1 MKGVENMY
9 FNILKKD
16 LKRKKTMN
24 IVLLLFIILATMFV
38 SSGLNNVLTVL
49 NGTDYFF
56 DKAGVGDYVIITMG
70 ENSVGNI
77 SNALDN
83 AECIDDYRVETAVFI
98 NQNNVTRTDGTEIN
112 STSNVALFQA
122 VDNAKLNIFDKNNE
136 KITEVNEGEVII
148 CGKYMEKN
156 NVETGEYI
164 RIKASDVEIDLKI
177 AGKGKDAFLGSE
189 FMGNYRFLLN
199 KNDYEK
205 LLADET
211 LSKKSMGEIA
221 YIETDDISALHTY
234 TTKIENIMFEGRRS
248 QLSTVYLIEMIAA
261 FIVLIL
267 SVCLVIVA
275 FVVLKFSISFT
286 IAEEYREIGVMKAI
300 GLKNGKI
307 RTLYIVKYL
316 IMAVIGGI
324 IGFFASVPFGN
335 MLIMSA
341 SNNMVLGNDAG
352 ILINIFS
359 SIFTIAVIVM
369 FAYSCTKKIKKLTP
383 IDAIRNGQTG
393 ERFKKKSFI
402 SLNRT
407 KANPTVYMAVN
418 DILSAPKRFM
428 TVIISFFVCTLFV
441 LVLVNTVS
449 TMKSSALV
457 NLFSVEEPSHIYTAA
472 SEEFIGDNTSYEK
485 EDYKELINEMADEIT
500 AEGMPCT
507 VGRHFIYKYK
517 ITSKGDEFAGNFFQ
531 GINIS
536 ADEFAYFEGTAPQN
550 INEIA
555 VTPQVSEKIN
565 AKIGDTVTVD
575 FGTEKIDC
583 IVTGYFQTMQM
594 MGEMMILSDEA
605 PVSSHYLVGYSMN
618 EIRFTD
624 NPDEKEIEKR
634 KEKISELYNL
644 KDNEV
649 QNAAEFCAGCVGVVP
664 TMEAVQYLLLGITIL
679 IVILVTVL
687 VERSFISDEKG
698 QIAML
703 KALGFKTGDIVK
715 WHSLRFGI
723 AAVIAAILAAVLS
736 IPATDLCITPVFG
749 MMGAI
754 NIDYNYEPL
763 KIFLFYPLVIFAV
776 TFVTAWL
783 TSLYTK
789 TIKTSEVSGIE

>member
-1 MKGVENMY
+1 
-9 FNILKKD
+9 
-16 LKRKKTMN
+16 
-24 IVLLLFIILATMFV
+24 
-38 SSGLNNVLTVL
+38 
-49 NGTDYFF
+49 
-56 DKAGVGDYVIITMG
+56 
-70 ENSVGNI
+70 
-77 SNALDN
+77 
-83 AECIDDYRVETAVFI
+83 
-98 NQNNVTRTDGTEIN
+98 
-112 STSNVALFQA
+112 
-122 VDNAKLNIFDKNNE
+122 
-136 KITEVNEGEVII
+136 
-148 CGKYMEKN
+148 
-156 NVETGEYI
+156 
-164 RIKASDVEIDLKI
+164 
-177 AGKGKDAFLGSE
+177 
-189 FMGNYRFLLN
+189 
-199 KNDYEK
+199 
-205 LLADET
+205 
-211 LSKKSMGEIA
+211 
-221 YIETDDISALHTY
+221 
-234 TTKIENIMFEGRRS
+234 
-248 QLSTVYLIEMIAA
+248 
-261 FIVLIL
+261 
-267 SVCLVIVA
+267 
-275 FVVLKFSISFT
+275 
-286 IAEEYREIGVMKAI
+286 
-300 GLKNGKI
+300 
-307 RTLYIVKYL
+307 
-316 IMAVIGGI
+316 
-324 IGFFASVPFGN
+324 
-335 MLIMSA
+335 
-341 SNNMVLGNDAG
+341 
-352 ILINIFS
+352 
-359 SIFTIAVIVM
+359 
-369 FAYSCTKKIKKLTP
+369 
-383 IDAIRNGQTG
+383 
-393 ERFKKKSFI
+393 
-402 SLNRT
+402 
-407 KANPTVYMAVN
+407 
-418 DILSAPKRFM
+418 
-428 TVIISFFVCTLFV
+428 
-441 LVLVNTVS
+441 
-449 TMKSSALV
+449 
-457 NLFSVEEPSHIYTAA
+457 
-472 SEEFIGDNTSYEK
+472 
-485 EDYKELINEMADEIT
+485 MADEIT

-605 PVSSHYLVGYSMN
+605 PVSSKYLVGYSMN

-723 AAVIAAILAAVLS
+723 AAVISAILAAVLS